1 MVELPSQL
9 DFQVDGD
16 AVDACQRWASPSLSS
31 VQKPDCRRFKSR
43 PPDQKSNKYKA
54 RFCKEPLFSNT
65 SVEWRVKRCGAFL
78 LVGILFI
85 YLFIGFILDKAGPL
99 CVG

>member
-1 MVELPSQL
+1 
-9 DFQVDGD
+9 
-16 AVDACQRWASPSLSS
+16 
-31 VQKPDCRRFKSR
+31 
-43 PPDQKSNKYKA
+43 
-54 RFCKEPLFSNT
+54 
-65 SVEWRVKRCGAFL
+65 L